1 MGLKR
6 IGQTRTATLS
16 GAPLG
21 IMVGLMMSLTMAP
34 FHIGCSGTRPQQV
47 LCTLSKDSIPVFNF
61 RELTESAKLA
71 RDAYRDSAS
80 NEATYGGKYLVD
92 VFPLPKS
99 SGQVLFLKDTVA
111 HRQII
116 SIRGTETKLVKSVLT
131 DAQYTKRF
139 DPKLGIYVHAGF
151 GKALQEL
158 YDSLSLRLDTAYDTR
173 ITGHSLGGA
182 LAVLLTYY
190 LTVDG
195 YKLERTVTF
204 GQPKVTNRDGLEKFK
219 KVSLLRVINSRD
231 PVAYVPPLSYVT
243 TLNSPYQHAG
253 GALVLQDAPP
263 YQYVCSEA
271 SNISFVSEFWSD
283 ILGQDKEAPESLM
296 DNIVFHR
303 DRSYVEKLEALD
315 RPLAPSPGRPPAP

>member
-1 MGLKR
+1 MASMGFRR
-6 IGQTRTATLS
+6 IGKTGTSAVL
-16 GAPLG
+16 GALAC
-21 IMVGLMMSLTMAP
+21 LMAASLQ
-34 FHIGCSGTRPQQV
+34 IGCVAKPQV
-47 LCTLSKDSIPVFNF
+47 LCALSKDSIPVFNF
-61 RELTESAKLA
+61 RELTESARLA

-80 NEATYGGKYLVD
+80 NVATYGSKYHVE

-99 SGQVLFLKDTVA
+99 SGQVLFLKDTVG

-131 DAQYTKRF
+131 DAQYTKQF
-139 DPKLGIYVHAGF
+139 DPKLGIYVHTGF

-158 YDSLSLRLDTAYDTR
+158 YDSVSLKLDTSYATR

-195 YKLERTVTF
+195 YKMERTVTF
-204 GQPKVTNRDGLEKFK
+204 GQPKVTNRDGVEKFR

-283 ILGQDKEAPESLM
+283 VLGQDKDAPESLM

-303 DRSYVEKLEALD
+303 DRYYIEKLEALD
-315 RPLAPSPGRPPAP
+315 KPLAPALDPAGP